1 MEHNVLHEKLI
12 GTPKKVEMLKQKALL
27 KVETRV
33 KEAKKK
39 CLNFMEDVK
48 HYNQTLIDMKKQLAC
63 ILGASQ
69 ATQMEAKLVHIQ
81 VEYHDNW
88 RF

>member
-33 KEAKKK
+33 KEAKK
-39 CLNFMEDVK
+39 N
-48 HYNQTLIDMKKQLAC
+48 A
-63 ILGASQ
+63 
-69 ATQMEAKLVHIQ
+69 
-81 VEYHDNW
+81 
-88 RF
+88 